1 VRTRASDNH
10 TETRSSG
17 GGAVARGIR
26 VASGNRAPF
35 AFAGKRQAPLK
46 INRVARARK
55 GNPEAIESGRV
66 NLVFSREAWE
76 EYLVWQRED
85 PRTVARIN
93 QLIKEIMRDP
103 YRGIGKPEPL
113 KHALR
118 GYWSR
123 RINAEHRIVYRVEGD
138 LWIAQLRY
146 HY

>member
-1 VRTRASDNH
+1 
-10 TETRSSG
+10 
-17 GGAVARGIR
+17 
-26 VASGNRAPF
+26 
-35 AFAGKRQAPLK
+35 
-46 INRVARARK
+46 
-55 GNPEAIESGRV
+55 V

-85 PRTVARIN
+85 PQTVKRIH

-113 KHALR
+113 KHALQ

-123 RINAEHRIVYRVEGD
+123 RINAEHRIVYRVVKGD
-138 LWIAQLRY
+138 FWIAQLRY

>member
-1 VRTRASDNH
+1 
-10 TETRSSG
+10 
-17 GGAVARGIR
+17 
-26 VASGNRAPF
+26 
-35 AFAGKRQAPLK
+35 
-46 INRVARARK
+46 
-55 GNPEAIESGRV
+55 V

-76 EYLVWQRED
+76 EYLVWQREA
-85 PRTVARIN
+85 PQTVARIN

-123 RINAEHRIVYRVEGD
+123 RINAEHRIVYRVVKGD